1 MYRRIFFAL
10 VLLIGTLT
18 SCNKDHDHEIP
29 YNVPYYNGQYYYYY
43 NGVYYQDANYT
54 VPYKLDAN
62 HFYSG
67 RIEWK
72 GSQIGHA
79 IILKENPYFG
89 LICKPNNLY
98 NFIPSPWDGDVMVRL
113 TWLSEGYYNGQYM
126 PIVTITDIQYK

>member
-72 GSQIGHA
+72 GFPDRTRHHSKGEPLFWVDMQ
-79 IILKENPYFG
+79 
-89 LICKPNNLY
+89 
-98 NFIPSPWDGDVMVRL
+98 
-113 TWLSEGYYNGQYM
+113 TQ
-126 PIVTITDIQYK
+126 